1 MDKPAADFEMCL
13 QTIEKKLSTVPVAL
27 QMPLGKG
34 KGFIGV
40 IDLINMSKMTW
51 DNKESEASRGKL
63 YKLSALNKSDH
74 YFKRAQE
81 KRVELIETLAM
92 VNNRY
97 FYFDLKSFVSRLID
111 ILT

>member
-1 MDKPAADFEMCL
+1 LNESFLGVEAQTQTVWRQSTKYAIPRIVFINKMDKPAADFEMCL

-34 KGFIGV
+34 KDFIGV

-74 YFKRAQE
+74 YF
-81 KRVELIETLAM
+81 
-92 VNNRY
+92 
-97 FYFDLKSFVSRLID
+97 
-111 ILT
+111 